1 MTLYGIMYYKFEKS
15 VNLSQVCVAL
25 RKVVAI
31 MLRMV
36 IIITAIARLL
46 SIGLLYSCVTSECT
60 AGKDSC
66 SDRRYL
72 SKLC

>member
-31 MLRMV
+31 MLY
-36 IIITAIARLL
+36 IWL
-46 SIGLLYSCVTSECT
+46 S
-60 AGKDSC
+60 
-66 SDRRYL
+66 
-72 SKLC
+72 